1 MKGFISVA
9 ALIAVLGVGG
19 SVGAS
24 GEEEP
29 ATPDVQDMLQQMQQ
43 RINELEG
50 EVSRLKG
57 DAGENGEAGNGIMDL
72 TNRVESLEGGL
83 LGLNGF
89 QFGGLMYGSYNY
101 NFNSPDS
108 GSNNMRIFDQNHND
122 FTMDLL
128 QLEVSKETESGVG
141 FHAVLDYG
149 ETAGLIQ
156 SDWGGSSDCGTGGYP
171 VSAPFGETL
180 GISAGGDP
188 VVVTETGEPV
198 GAGQSRRINLDCG
211 NGLAHNF
218 EVQQAYMTY
227 TFGIGNGIE
236 MKFGKFATLLGGEVI
251 ESPYNP
257 NVSRSFMFGYAI
269 PFTHTG
275 VLFSTALND
284 NISLT
289 AGVVNGWDNVRDN
302 NNGKTFLGSLGLEL
316 GDLAWTFNG
325 VFGAEDDDSGSSKS
339 GVFDT
344 VLTYSPMENVDLLA
358 NFDYGTAS
366 EQVGGDDANWTG
378 LSGIVTLGGGLLDE
392 SLADWSFALR
402 GEWFSDPDGYRTGIE
417 QDLREVTGTFKWQMT
432 ENLQARLEFRHDW
445 SNKDVFDDGSG
456 YSDDQNSM
464 IVEFA
469 YLM

>member
-1 MKGFISVA
+1 MKKWIGVA
-9 ALIAVLGVGG
+9 ALVAALGVGG
-19 SVGAS
+19 NVGAS

-29 ATPDVQDMLQQMQQ
+29 ATPDVQEMLQQMQQ

-57 DAGENGEAGNGIMDL
+57 SAGENGEAESGVMDL
-72 TNRVESLEGGL
+72 TNRVEALEGDL

-89 QFGGLMYGSYNY
+89 QFGGLVYGSYNY

-156 SDWGGSSDCGTGGYP
+156 SDWGGD
-171 VSAPFGETL
+171 
-180 GISAGGDP
+180 
-188 VVVTETGEPV
+188 
-198 GAGQSRRINLDCG
+198 
-211 NGLAHNF
+211 LAHNF

-227 TFGIGNGIE
+227 TFGIGNGVE

-325 VFGAEDDDSGSSKS
+325 VFGAEDDDSGSSKT

-344 VLTYSPMENVDLLA
+344 VLTYSPMDNVDLLA

-366 EQVGGDDANWTG
+366 EQVGGDDADWTG
-378 LSGIVTLGGGLLDE
+378 LSGIITLGGGLLDE

-456 YSDDQNSM
+456 YSNDQDSM

>member
-1 MKGFISVA
+1 MKRFISVA
-9 ALIAVLGVGG
+9 ALAVVLGVAGG
-19 SVGAS
+19 VSAS
-24 GEEEP
+24 GEEETAAP
-29 ATPDVQDMLQQMQQ
+29 ASPDVQGMLQEMQQ
-43 RINELEG
+43 RIDELEG
-50 EVSRLKG
+50 EVSRLKEG
-57 DAGENGEAGNGIMDL
+57 PGENGEAGNGIMDL

-156 SDWGGSSDCGTGGYP
+156 SDWGGD
-171 VSAPFGETL
+171 
-180 GISAGGDP
+180 
-188 VVVTETGEPV
+188 
-198 GAGQSRRINLDCG
+198 
-211 NGLAHNF
+211 LAHNF

-227 TFGIGNGIE
+227 TFGVGNGVE

-302 NNGKTFLGSLGLEL
+302 NNGKTFLGSLGLEF

-325 VFGAEDDDSGSSKS
+325 VFGAEDDDSGSSKT

-366 EQVGGDDANWTG
+366 EQVGGDDADWTG

-392 SLADWSFALR
+392 GLADWSFALR
-402 GEWFSDPDGYRTGIE
+402 GEWFSDQDGYRTGID

-432 ENLQARLEFRHDW
+432 ENMQARLEFRHDW
-445 SNKDVFDDGSG
+445 SNQDVFNDGSG
-456 YSDDQNSM
+456 YSDDQDSM

>member
-1 MKGFISVA
+1 MRNVIGVTALVVA
-9 ALIAVLGVGG
+9 LGVGG
-19 SVGAS
+19 SVAAS
-24 GEEEP
+24 SAEEAA
-29 ATPDVQDMLQQMQQ
+29 ATPDMHEMLQRMQQ
-43 RINELEG
+43 RIDELEG
-50 EVSRLKG
+50 EVSRLKEG
-57 DAGENGEAGNGIMDL
+57 PGENGEAESGMVDL

-89 QFGGLMYGSYNY
+89 QFGGLVYGSYNY

-156 SDWGGSSDCGTGGYP
+156 SDWGGD
-171 VSAPFGETL
+171 
-180 GISAGGDP
+180 
-188 VVVTETGEPV
+188 
-198 GAGQSRRINLDCG
+198 
-211 NGLAHNF
+211 LAHNF
-218 EVQQAYMTY
+218 EVQQAYLTY
-227 TFGIGNGIE
+227 TFGVGNGIE

-302 NNGKTFLGSLGLEL
+302 NNGKTFLGSLGLEF
-316 GDLAWTFNG
+316 GDLAWTLNG
-325 VFGAEDDDSGSSKS
+325 VFGAEDDDSGSSKT

-366 EQVGGDDANWTG
+366 EQVNGDDADWTG

-402 GEWFSDPDGYRTGIE
+402 GEWFSDPDGYRTGIG

-445 SNKDVFDDGSG
+445 SNKEVFHDGGG
-456 YSDDQNSM
+456 YSNDQDSM

>member
-1 MKGFISVA
+1 MKRFISVA
-9 ALIAVLGVGG
+9 ALAVVLGVAGG
-19 SVGAS
+19 VSAS
-24 GEEEP
+24 GEEETAAP
-29 ATPDVQDMLQQMQQ
+29 ASPDVQGMLQEMQQ
-43 RINELEG
+43 RIDELEG
-50 EVSRLKG
+50 EVSRLKEG
-57 DAGENGEAGNGIMDL
+57 PGENGEAGNGIMDL

-156 SDWGGSSDCGTGGYP
+156 SDWGGD
-171 VSAPFGETL
+171 
-180 GISAGGDP
+180 
-188 VVVTETGEPV
+188 
-198 GAGQSRRINLDCG
+198 
-211 NGLAHNF
+211 LAHNF

-227 TFGIGNGIE
+227 TFGVGNGVE

-302 NNGKTFLGSLGLEL
+302 NNGKTFLGSLGLEF

-325 VFGAEDDDSGSSKS
+325 VFGAEDDDSGSSKT

-392 SLADWSFALR
+392 GLADWSFALR
-402 GEWFSDPDGYRTGIE
+402 GEWFSDQDGYRTGID

-432 ENLQARLEFRHDW
+432 ENMQARLEFRHDW
-445 SNKDVFDDGSG
+445 SNQDVFSDGSG
-456 YSDDQNSM
+456 YSDDQDSM

>member
-1 MKGFISVA
+1 MKRFISIA
-9 ALIAVLGVGG
+9 ALAVVLGVAGG
-19 SVGAS
+19 VSAS
-24 GEEEP
+24 GEEETAAP
-29 ATPDVQDMLQQMQQ
+29 VSPDVQGMLQQMQQ
-43 RINELEG
+43 RIDELEG
-50 EVSRLKG
+50 EVSRLKEG
-57 DAGENGEAGNGIMDL
+57 PGENGEAGNGIMDL

-156 SDWGGSSDCGTGGYP
+156 SDWGGD
-171 VSAPFGETL
+171 
-180 GISAGGDP
+180 
-188 VVVTETGEPV
+188 
-198 GAGQSRRINLDCG
+198 
-211 NGLAHNF
+211 LAHNF

-227 TFGIGNGIE
+227 TFGVGNGVE

-325 VFGAEDDDSGSSKS
+325 VFGAEDDDSGSSKT

-366 EQVGGDDANWTG
+366 EQVGGDDADWTG

-456 YSDDQNSM
+456 YSDDQDSM

>member
-1 MKGFISVA
+1 MKRFISVA
-9 ALIAVLGVGG
+9 ALAVVLGVAGG
-19 SVGAS
+19 VSAS
-24 GEEEP
+24 GEEETAAP
-29 ATPDVQDMLQQMQQ
+29 ASPDVQGMLQEMQQ
-43 RINELEG
+43 RIDELEG
-50 EVSRLKG
+50 EVSRLKEG
-57 DAGENGEAGNGIMDL
+57 PGENGEAGNGIMDL

-156 SDWGGSSDCGTGGYP
+156 SDWGGD
-171 VSAPFGETL
+171 
-180 GISAGGDP
+180 
-188 VVVTETGEPV
+188 
-198 GAGQSRRINLDCG
+198 
-211 NGLAHNF
+211 LAHNF

-227 TFGIGNGIE
+227 TFGVGNGVE

-302 NNGKTFLGSLGLEL
+302 NNGKTFLGSLGLEF

-325 VFGAEDDDSGSSKS
+325 VFGAEDDDSGSSKT

-366 EQVGGDDANWTG
+366 EQVGGDDADWTG

-392 SLADWSFALR
+392 GLADWSFALR
-402 GEWFSDPDGYRTGIE
+402 GEWFSDQDGYRTGID

-432 ENLQARLEFRHDW
+432 ENMQARLEFRHDW
-445 SNKDVFDDGSG
+445 SNKKVFSDGSG
-456 YSDDQNSM
+456 YSDDQDSM

>member
-1 MKGFISVA
+1 MKRFISVA
-9 ALIAVLGVGG
+9 ALVVALGVGG
-19 SVGAS
+19 NVGAS
-24 GEEEP
+24 GEEAPATP

-50 EVSRLKG
+50 EVSRLKEG
-57 DAGENGEAGNGIMDL
+57 AGEGESGEAENGIMDL

-89 QFGGLMYGSYNY
+89 QFGGLVYGSYNY

-156 SDWGGSSDCGTGGYP
+156 SDWGGD
-171 VSAPFGETL
+171 
-180 GISAGGDP
+180 
-188 VVVTETGEPV
+188 
-198 GAGQSRRINLDCG
+198 
-211 NGLAHNF
+211 LAHNF

-302 NNGKTFLGSLGLEL
+302 NNGKTFLGSLGLEF

-325 VFGAEDDDSGSSKS
+325 VFGAEDDDSGSSKT

-445 SNKDVFDDGSG
+445 SNKDVFHDGGG
-456 YSDDQNSM
+456 YSDDQDSM

>member
-1 MKGFISVA
+1 MKRFIGVA
-9 ALIAVLGVGG
+9 ALVAALGVGG
-19 SVGAS
+19 NVGAS

-29 ATPDVQDMLQQMQQ
+29 AASATPDVQEMLQKMQQ

-50 EVSRLKG
+50 EVSRLKEG
-57 DAGENGEAGNGIMDL
+57 DGEVESGEAESGIMDL

-89 QFGGLMYGSYNY
+89 QFGGLVYGSYNY

-156 SDWGGSSDCGTGGYP
+156 SDWGGD
-171 VSAPFGETL
+171 
-180 GISAGGDP
+180 
-188 VVVTETGEPV
+188 
-198 GAGQSRRINLDCG
+198 
-211 NGLAHNF
+211 LAHNF

-302 NNGKTFLGSLGLEL
+302 NNGKTFLGSLGLEF

-325 VFGAEDDDSGSSKS
+325 VFGAEDDDSGSSKT

-366 EQVGGDDANWTG
+366 EQVGGDDADWTG
-378 LSGIVTLGGGLLDE
+378 LSGIVTLGGGLLNE

-445 SNKDVFDDGSG
+445 SNKDVFHDGGG
-456 YSDDQNSM
+456 YSDDQDSM

>member
-1 MKGFISVA
+1 MKKFIGVA
-9 ALIAVLGVGG
+9 ALAVALGVGG

-29 ATPDVQDMLQQMQQ
+29 AASAPPDVQGMLQQMQQ

-50 EVSRLKG
+50 EVSRLKEG
-57 DAGENGEAGNGIMDL
+57 AGEGESGKAENGIMDL

-89 QFGGLMYGSYNY
+89 QFGGLVYGSYNY

-156 SDWGGSSDCGTGGYP
+156 SDWGGD
-171 VSAPFGETL
+171 
-180 GISAGGDP
+180 
-188 VVVTETGEPV
+188 
-198 GAGQSRRINLDCG
+198 
-211 NGLAHNF
+211 LAHNF

-302 NNGKTFLGSLGLEL
+302 NNGKTFLGSLGLEF

-325 VFGAEDDDSGSSKS
+325 VFGAEDDDSGSSKT

-366 EQVGGDDANWTG
+366 EQAGGDDANWTG

-392 SLADWSFALR
+392 SLTDWSFALR

-445 SNKDVFDDGSG
+445 SNKDVFHDGGG
-456 YSDDQNSM
+456 YSDDQDSM

>member
-1 MKGFISVA
+1 MKRFISIA
-9 ALIAVLGVGG
+9 ALAVVLGVAGG
-19 SVGAS
+19 VRAS
-24 GEEEP
+24 GEEETAAP
-29 ATPDVQDMLQQMQQ
+29 ASPDVQGMLQQMQQ
-43 RINELEG
+43 RIDELEG
-50 EVSRLKG
+50 EVSRLKEG
-57 DAGENGEAGNGIMDL
+57 PGESGEAGNGIMDL

-156 SDWGGSSDCGTGGYP
+156 SDWGGD
-171 VSAPFGETL
+171 
-180 GISAGGDP
+180 
-188 VVVTETGEPV
+188 
-198 GAGQSRRINLDCG
+198 
-211 NGLAHNF
+211 LAHNF

-227 TFGIGNGIE
+227 TFGVGNGVE

-325 VFGAEDDDSGSSKS
+325 VFGAEDDDSGSSKT

-366 EQVGGDDANWTG
+366 EQVGGDDADWTG

-456 YSDDQNSM
+456 YSDDQDSM

>member
-1 MKGFISVA
+1 MKRFISVA
-9 ALIAVLGVGG
+9 ALMVALGVGG
-19 SVGAS
+19 GVSAS
-24 GEEEP
+24 SEEEAADP
-29 ATPDVQDMLQQMQQ
+29 ASPDVQELLQQMQQ

-50 EVSRLKG
+50 EVSRLKEG
-57 DAGENGEAGNGIMDL
+57 AGENGEAENGIMDL
-72 TNRVESLEGGL
+72 TNRVESLEGDL

-89 QFGGLMYGSYNY
+89 QFGGLVYGSYNY

-156 SDWGGSSDCGTGGYP
+156 SDWGGD
-171 VSAPFGETL
+171 
-180 GISAGGDP
+180 
-188 VVVTETGEPV
+188 
-198 GAGQSRRINLDCG
+198 
-211 NGLAHNF
+211 LAHNF

-275 VLFSTALND
+275 VLFSTALSD

-302 NNGKTFLGSLGLEL
+302 NNGKTFLGSLGLEF

-325 VFGAEDDDSGSSKS
+325 VFGAEDDDSGSSKT

-366 EQVGGDDANWTG
+366 EQVGGDDADWTG

-445 SNKDVFDDGSG
+445 SNKDVFHDGGG
-456 YSDDQNSM
+456 YSDDQDSM

>member
-1 MKGFISVA
+1 MKRFISVA
-9 ALIAVLGVGG
+9 ALVVALGVGG
-19 SVGAS
+19 NVGAS
-24 GEEEP
+24 GEEEPATP

-50 EVSRLKG
+50 EVSRLKEG
-57 DAGENGEAGNGIMDL
+57 AGEGESGEAENGIMDL

-89 QFGGLMYGSYNY
+89 QFGGLVYGSYNY

-128 QLEVSKETESGVG
+128 QLEVSKETESGIG

-156 SDWGGSSDCGTGGYP
+156 SDWGGD
-171 VSAPFGETL
+171 
-180 GISAGGDP
+180 
-188 VVVTETGEPV
+188 
-198 GAGQSRRINLDCG
+198 
-211 NGLAHNF
+211 LAHNF

-302 NNGKTFLGSLGLEL
+302 NNGKTFLGSLGLEF

-325 VFGAEDDDSGSSKS
+325 VFGAEDDDSGSSKT

-366 EQVGGDDANWTG
+366 EQVGGDDADWTG

-445 SNKDVFDDGSG
+445 SNKDVFHDGGG
-456 YSDDQNSM
+456 YSNDQDSM

>member
-1 MKGFISVA
+1 MKRFIGVA
-9 ALIAVLGVGG
+9 ALVAALGVGG
-19 SVGAS
+19 NVGAS

-29 ATPDVQDMLQQMQQ
+29 AASATPDVQEMLQQMQQ

-50 EVSRLKG
+50 EVSRLKEG
-57 DAGENGEAGNGIMDL
+57 PGENGEAESGIMDL

-89 QFGGLMYGSYNY
+89 QFGGLVYGSYNY

-156 SDWGGSSDCGTGGYP
+156 SDWGGD
-171 VSAPFGETL
+171 
-180 GISAGGDP
+180 
-188 VVVTETGEPV
+188 
-198 GAGQSRRINLDCG
+198 
-211 NGLAHNF
+211 LAHNF

-302 NNGKTFLGSLGLEL
+302 NNGKTFLGSLGLEF

-325 VFGAEDDDSGSSKS
+325 VFGAEDDDSGSSKT

-366 EQVGGDDANWTG
+366 EQVGGDDADWTG
-378 LSGIVTLGGGLLDE
+378 LSGIVTLGGGLLNE

-445 SNKDVFDDGSG
+445 SNKDVFHDGGG
-456 YSDDQNSM
+456 YSDDQDSM

>member
-1 MKGFISVA
+1 MKKFIGVA
-9 ALIAVLGVGG
+9 ALVAALGVGG

-29 ATPDVQDMLQQMQQ
+29 AASATPDVQGMLQQMQQ

-50 EVSRLKG
+50 EVSRLKEG
-57 DAGENGEAGNGIMDL
+57 AGEGESGEAENGIMDL

-89 QFGGLMYGSYNY
+89 QFGGLVYGSYNY

-156 SDWGGSSDCGTGGYP
+156 SDWGGD
-171 VSAPFGETL
+171 
-180 GISAGGDP
+180 
-188 VVVTETGEPV
+188 
-198 GAGQSRRINLDCG
+198 
-211 NGLAHNF
+211 LAHNF

-302 NNGKTFLGSLGLEL
+302 NNGKTFLGSLGLEF

-325 VFGAEDDDSGSSKS
+325 VFGAEDDDSGSSKT

-392 SLADWSFALR
+392 SLTDWSFALR

-445 SNKDVFDDGSG
+445 SNKDVFHDGGG
-456 YSDDQNSM
+456 YSDDQDSM

>member
-1 MKGFISVA
+1 MKRVISIA
-9 ALIAVLGVGG
+9 ALAVVLGVAGG
-19 SVGAS
+19 VSAS
-24 GEEEP
+24 GEEETAAP
-29 ATPDVQDMLQQMQQ
+29 ASPDVQGMLQQMQQ
-43 RINELEG
+43 RIDELEG
-50 EVSRLKG
+50 EVSRLKEG
-57 DAGENGEAGNGIMDL
+57 PGENGEAGNGIMDL

-156 SDWGGSSDCGTGGYP
+156 SDWGGD
-171 VSAPFGETL
+171 
-180 GISAGGDP
+180 
-188 VVVTETGEPV
+188 
-198 GAGQSRRINLDCG
+198 
-211 NGLAHNF
+211 LAHNF

-227 TFGIGNGIE
+227 TFGVGNGVE

-344 VLTYSPMENVDLLA
+344 VLTYSPVENVDLLA

-366 EQVGGDDANWTG
+366 EQVGGDDADWTG

-456 YSDDQNSM
+456 YSDDQDSM

>member
-1 MKGFISVA
+1 MKRFISVA
-9 ALIAVLGVGG
+9 ALMIALGVGG
-19 SVGAS
+19 NVGAS

-29 ATPDVQDMLQQMQQ
+29 TAPVAPATPEVQEMLQQMQQ
-43 RINELEG
+43 RIDELEG
-50 EVSRLKG
+50 EVSRLKEG
-57 DAGENGEAGNGIMDL
+57 PAENGEAENGIMDL

-89 QFGGLMYGSYNY
+89 QFGGLVYGSYNY

-128 QLEVSKETESGVG
+128 QLEVSKETESGIG

-156 SDWGGSSDCGTGGYP
+156 SDWGGD
-171 VSAPFGETL
+171 
-180 GISAGGDP
+180 
-188 VVVTETGEPV
+188 
-198 GAGQSRRINLDCG
+198 
-211 NGLAHNF
+211 LAHNF

-275 VLFSTALND
+275 VLFSTALHD

-302 NNGKTFLGSLGLEL
+302 NNGKTFLGSLGLEF

-325 VFGAEDDDSGSSKS
+325 VFGAEDDDSGSSKT

-366 EQVGGDDANWTG
+366 EQVDGDDADWMG
-378 LSGIVTLGGGLLDE
+378 LSGIVSLGGGLLDE

-402 GEWFSDPDGYRTGIE
+402 GEWFSDMDGYRTGID

-445 SNKDVFDDGSG
+445 SNKDVFHDGGG
-456 YSDDQNSM
+456 YSDDQDSM